1 MLENVVEKIKSK
13 YGTNYKFGQSSH
25 AIYQVGGTLTDWVY
39 SELNVT
45 RTFLL
50 ELKSLYDDDEKGF
63 DHFQPPIGNS
73 NFWFKISP
81 LDGTCLK
88 AS

>member
-1 MLENVVEKIKSK
+1 MLENVVENIKSK

-25 AIYQVGGTLTDWVY
+25 AMYQVGGTLTDWVY

-50 ELKSLYDDDEKGF
+50 ELKSLYDDDEKGIPETICF
-63 DHFQPPIGNS
+63 SLNRMLDMSIFTNLMNPI
-73 NFWFKISP
+73 
-81 LDGTCLK
+81 
-88 AS
+88 

>member
-13 YGTNYKFGQSSH
+13 YGTNYKFGQTSH
-25 AIYQVGGTLTDWVY
+25 AVYPVGGTSTDWIY

-45 RTFLL
+45 RTFLH

-63 DHFQPPIGNS
+63 DHFQPPIGKS
-73 NFWFKISP
+73 NF
-81 LDGTCLK
+81 
-88 AS
+88 